1 MRKLFSSVLA
11 LALTVCSL
19 AALPTAASALEPTT
33 RGQEYMEYDYF
44 YIYKGGGAAVSDVFA
59 QKWNDNKE
67 MNTTVLKA
75 PGSTIN
81 WLTSETVYWRGRSE
95 TLARAT
101 ELGTTNKP
109 IYNHKL
115 GYLSGYGT
123 RLSKYTIA
131 AEYAE
136 DNPYTHL
143 ELIIY
148 WDPDGDE

>member
-1 MRKLFSSVLA
+1 MSKLFSGA
-11 LALTVCSL
+11 LALTLTACCL
-19 AALPTAASALEPTT
+19 GTLPATAASIPDSST

-44 YIYKGGGAAVSDVFA
+44 YIYKGGGATVSDVFA
-59 QKWNDNKE
+59 KKWSETDV
-67 MNTTVLKA
+67 MDTTVLKA

-109 IYNHKL
+109 IYNKEL

-123 RLSKYTIA
+123 RLSEYTIA

-148 WDPDGDE
+148 WDP